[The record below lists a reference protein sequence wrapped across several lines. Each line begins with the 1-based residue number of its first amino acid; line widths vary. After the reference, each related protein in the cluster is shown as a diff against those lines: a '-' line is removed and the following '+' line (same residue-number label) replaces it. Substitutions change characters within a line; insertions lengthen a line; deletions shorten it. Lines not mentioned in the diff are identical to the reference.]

1 MSIESLKN
9 QGFSFSVGNPSQESQ
24 KEKTFVVVGV
34 ARGGTSIIAGT
45 LAKLGVFMGNAQA
58 PVYEDLRLSL
68 AYEKTSQEKFET
80 VVADYNEKYNV
91 WGWKRPSTLNDLPR
105 IAKKLRNP
113 HFIFVFRDLLSVAN
127 RNVISMKHG
136 LESGLSD
143 GLKDYAK
150 IIKFIGKKNYPA
162 FYISSEKTVSNKEP
176 FLEAISKFCQLSP
189 TEEQKLAVY
198 DFISPNPEEYLDKTR
213 IDRVIGWVDKRQL
226 QTGILKGWAH
236 YPSQPDK
243 KAEVQILVNG
253 EIKLTVCANRCVELD
268 APRFEQKAR
277 LYGFELDLRDHGVM
291 PQDNIQFQVE
301 GAPTPFDSVS
311 YTHFTEWLTHE
322 NLEKQKQPKWGLNAS
337 FLSTGILRGW
347 ATGRYI
353 DKPANIIVKV
363 NGDTFAMVPATIMRP
378 HLMKPNIHPTGECGF
393 ELNLKQLRVK
403 PTDSIEVLI
412 EGEAQ
417 AIHNEPISFP
427 EQTDWLTQ
435 KEWKEIQQKKKMIKV
450 DQHAS

>member
-189 TEEQKLAVY
+189 TEKQKLAVY

-213 IDRVIGWVDKRQL
+213 IDRVVGWVDKWQL
-226 QTGILKGWAH
+226 QAGILKGWAH

-253 EIKLTVCANRCVELD
+253 EIKLTVCANRCVELE
-268 APRFEQKAR
+268 APRFEKKAR

-311 YTHFTEWLTHE
+311 YTHLTEWITHE
-322 NLEKQKQPKWGLNAS
+322 NLEKQKQPKWGMNTE
-337 FLSTGILRGW
+337 FITTGILRGW
-347 ATGRYI
+347 ATAR
-353 DKPANIIVKV
+353 DMNKPASILVIV
-363 NGDTFAMVPATIMRP
+363 NEQNFAVIPASIFRA
-378 HLMKPNIHPTGECGF
+378 HLKKPEIHPTGECGF
-393 ELNLKQLRVK
+393 ELNLKQLGVK
-403 PTDSIEVLI
+403 PADTIQVLLEEDKTPLHKEVI
-412 EGEAQ
+412 T
-417 AIHNEPISFP
+417 FP
-427 EQTDWLTQ
+427 ELDDWITQ
-435 KEWKEIQQKKKMIKV
+435 KEWQDRQKSKKTKK
-450 DQHAS
+450 AG